1 MGVTDVEGDSVFC
14 SKCTEGPSH
23 GTATIDPSTGEFEY
37 NPTAN
42 YNGPD
47 EFTVTVTDTTG
58 GAGDASVTI
67 TIESIEDVPVA
78 ENQTVT
84 TPEETAALI
93 TLSGSDGDGDT
104 LTFEVVLGPSNGSL
118 SGTPP
123 SLTYT
128 PAPNFNGVDSFTF
141 KANDTKADS
150 NVATVTVTVS
160 PVNDAPVAV
169 GDSATVTQNS
179 GLNMISVLT
188 NDFDADGDTL
198 IVSAVGPASNGTTS
212 TDGLGANYMPNVGF
226 CGVDAFIYTVTDDDS
241 RAPDFNSRDCHCDR
255 VEPLYD
261 WTFVGLKSPLNDVL
275 YLANAGS
282 VVPLSWKYVDSDNLT
297 VDSGGAASV
306 HQVQRLGEDEMRRL

>member
-1 MGVTDVEGDSVFC
+1 M
-14 SKCTEGPSH
+14 
-23 GTATIDPSTGEFEY
+23 
-37 NPTAN
+37 
-42 YNGPD
+42 
-47 EFTVTVTDTTG
+47 TVTDTTG

-226 CGVDAFIYTVTDDDS
+226 CGVDAFIYTVTDDD
-241 RAPDFNSRDCHCDR
+241 P
-255 VEPLYD
+255 EPLTSIPATVTVIA
-261 WTFVGLKSPLNDVL
+261 WNLCTTGHLSVSSRRSMTFCTWRMP
-275 YLANAGS
+275 
-282 VVPLSWKYVDSDNLT
+282 
-297 VDSGGAASV
+297 AASC
-306 HQVQRLGEDEMRRL
+306 L